1 MNPARARILAGARRH
16 FLAHGSRSVS
26 MDTLARE
33 LGVSKKT
40 LYVHFPTK
48 FALLDE
54 VIRTKLAEVEADLA
68 RIREE
73 HAGNPV
79 KGLNEL
85 LFAWRQ
91 QVSEVQPGFLR
102 DMQMEA
108 PAQFELFSIKRRA
121 LVHKYFGGLLE
132 EGRAAGAI
140 RDDIPPGFIV
150 EVLLGAAGALGRPEK
165 IDELGLTPKALF
177 SNLTS
182 VLIEGMLTAKGR
194 KRWASFRSNPG
205 PR

>member
-1 MNPARARILAGARRH
+1 MSPARARILSGARRC
-16 FLAHGSRSVS
+16 FLAHGSRGVT

-40 LYVHFPTK
+40 LYAHFSTK

-54 VIRTKLAEVEADLA
+54 VVRTKLAEVEADLG
-68 RIREE
+68 RIRTE

-85 LFAWRQ
+85 LLAWRQ
-91 QVSEVQPGFLR
+91 HISEVRPGFLR

-108 PAQFELFSIKRRA
+108 PEQFKLFSIKRRA
-121 LVHKYFGGLLE
+121 LAHKHFGGLLE
-132 EGRAAGAI
+132 EGRAAGAV
-140 RDDIPPGFIV
+140 RDDIPAGFIV
-150 EVLLGAAGALGRPEK
+150 EVLLGAAGVLGRPEK

-194 KRWASFRSNPG
+194 RRWATFKSNAG